1 MMKVEARPLISTFS
15 RMLAD
20 SRGQGLLEYALII
33 GLVSIVAI
41 AALSALGGKTNNTL
55 LAPAASAMP
64 G

>member
-1 MMKVEARPLISTFS
+1 MIDAAPTAVTTFLRMMR
-15 RMLAD
+15 D

-33 GLVSIVAI
+33 GLVSIVAV
-41 AALSALGGKTNNTL
+41 AALTAMGGKTNNTL